1 METQRVLAW
10 TERLFPAQ
18 KLKKLMAASASAFVL
33 LKEDG
38 AKLSQF
44 VWPVGQE
51 TQDCLAVVGFER
63 NGGAFASP
71 GIFEFVGDFEL
82 VCVSEA
88 AGEPRDLVVRNG
100 NAGEKHAWDS
110 DRPRSSA

>member
-1 METQRVLAW
+1 
-10 TERLFPAQ
+10 
-18 KLKKLMAASASAFVL
+18 MAASASAFVL
-33 LKEDG
+33 PKEDG

-51 TQDCLAVVGFER
+51 AQDCLAVVGFER

-88 AGEPRDLVVRNG
+88 AGEPRISLSEMERRR
-100 NAGEKHAWDS
+100 E
-110 DRPRSSA
+110 PRLGL